1 MPMSGCI
8 ANRQLDTS
16 LWSRGAC
23 PCVLPHTL
31 KHQQLSCLQSRRL
44 LFLTPMFSASENY
57 LVLRAPRTSEQSE
70 LSPFFIHSQAGTM
83 FYWIVLGDCLQVL
96 SLLSTALN
104 LVPSQWLRNESAQDP
119 VPTSIQ
125 LMELFKILCLEIWWI
140 KDETDFVLED
150 SYSSKG
156 TER

>member
-1 MPMSGCI
+1 MPVSGCI

-23 PCVLPHTL
+23 PCVLPHPQTSAAL
-31 KHQQLSCLQSRRL
+31 LPPEQEI

-57 LVLRAPRTSEQSE
+57 LVLRALRSSEQSE

-83 FYWIVLGDCLQVL
+83 FYWIVLRDCLQVL

-104 LVPSQWLRNESAQDP
+104 LIPSQWLRNESAQDP

-150 SYSSKG
+150 SCSSKG

>member
-1 MPMSGCI
+1 MPVSGCI
-8 ANRQLDTS
+8 ANS
-16 LWSRGAC
+16 LTHLSELGVPA
-23 PCVLPHTL
+23 PVSFHTL

-57 LVLRAPRTSEQSE
+57 LILRALRTSEQSE
-70 LSPFFIHSQAGTM
+70 LSPFFIHSQAGIWFTGLS
-83 FYWIVLGDCLQVL
+83 LGDCLQVL

-119 VPTSIQ
+119 VPMSIQ
-125 LMELFKILCLEIWWI
+125 LMELFKILCLEMWI

-150 SYSSKG
+150 SCSSKG